1 MQKYQDSVILQNAA
15 GATSVGS
22 GLTATVY
29 NIGTTT
35 LATIYSDNGVTVVD
49 QTLNPL
55 VTDTNGFFSF
65 YAANGHY
72 TLVISGTGITPF
84 TRSDIL
90 FEDMGTILGT
100 NYAEATGTVDALAG
114 TFPLSSL
121 VDGFPFTVHTLGSNT
136 ITNPTFAPTVAG
148 ILQVA
153 RVIKKFNTAGVLV
166 ALELGDI
173 CGGISTLRYDSVNLI
188 YTLEN
193 PARVST
199 VIPYTSNT
207 LPANMASVQAAI
219 ALSMATVPLA
229 NMTGGVYNF
238 GCLGTGA
245 TFIYTVGSGVI
256 TAISSVVAGGTG
268 YAVGDIVT
276 VSAGNYDSYVRVLTV
291 SAGAISTVT
300 LLYGGTGYT
309 AGIAVATQASV
320 TTPFSY
326 TLAGVLTSNATVI
339 VTAGTRITQS
349 NQFAFAN
356 NTTGAFTVTVLVS
369 NGAGGSTGTGVVLVR
384 GVSNNTLT
392 LLSTDGV
399 VDIWQ
404 LAVNKTQADA
414 AYAGLAGL
422 ITQLFSAKAGTD
434 TGYVVIRDQLRTLIP
449 VTHLITSGTG
459 IYYPDYIFNVPTA
472 CNATVGATYTNN
484 GQTFTVRATV
494 ASSLMVIM
502 SSASATLPTVSG
514 TLTKATGT
522 GDATITF
529 DSMAYPIAYKVK
541 MVGGGAGGSGS
552 GSGGTGG
559 AGGSGGTTAF
569 GAMSA
574 NGAIGGGYYYT
585 STGGTASIGAAA
597 FIGLAITGGSSGGGS
612 FAAISISGGDG
623 ASSPLGGN
631 GAAAYATAGSAAI
644 ANSGS
649 GGGGAGASGTATY
662 GGSGGGSGGYIEA
675 ITYQLTPGIGY
686 TYSVGALGAAGTA
699 GTSGYAGGNGGSGL
713 ISVEQYYG

>member
-90 FEDMGTILGT
+90 LEDTGTILGT

-349 NQFAFAN
+349 NQFAYAN
-356 NTTGAFTVTVLVS
+356 NTSGACTVTV
-369 NGAGGSTGTGVVLVR
+369 
-384 GVSNNTLT
+384 
-392 LLSTDGV
+392 
-399 VDIWQ
+399 
-404 LAVNKTQADA
+404 
-414 AYAGLAGL
+414 
-422 ITQLFSAKAGTD
+422 
-434 TGYVVIRDQLRTLIP
+434 
-449 VTHLITSGTG
+449 
-459 IYYPDYIFNVPTA
+459 
-472 CNATVGATYTNN
+472 
-484 GQTFTVRATV
+484 
-494 ASSLMVIM
+494 
-502 SSASATLPTVSG
+502 
-514 TLTKATGT
+514 
-522 GDATITF
+522 
-529 DSMAYPIAYKVK
+529 
-541 MVGGGAGGSGS
+541 
-552 GSGGTGG
+552 
-559 AGGSGGTTAF
+559 
-569 GAMSA
+569 
-574 NGAIGGGYYYT
+574 
-585 STGGTASIGAAA
+585 
-597 FIGLAITGGSSGGGS
+597 
-612 FAAISISGGDG
+612 
-623 ASSPLGGN
+623 
-631 GAAAYATAGSAAI
+631 
-644 ANSGS
+644 
-649 GGGGAGASGTATY
+649 
-662 GGSGGGSGGYIEA
+662 
-675 ITYQLTPGIGY
+675 
-686 TYSVGALGAAGTA
+686 
-699 GTSGYAGGNGGSGL
+699 
-713 ISVEQYYG
+713 